1 MKLVFYIFIFSQ
13 LLNYISVFAD
23 KFKTDSSGS
32 NSINWE
38 KVQENK
44 SNKLKKIIWKSYNN
58 DDSYFKNK
66 NYKVPNLKINENRE
80 ANKFDVQII
89 IVEVNHRCLLFVQIV
104 SSLVPLYLLLN
115 PRVRFVL
122 PRLPTLISS
131 PRRLSSASY

>member
-44 SNKLKKIIWKSYNN
+44 SNKLKNIIWKSYNN

-66 NYKVPNLKINENRE
+66 NYKVPNLKNIENRE
-80 ANKFDVQII
+80 ANKTNVQEQKNSNLTQIDSFIPLNNFQESGDFRTEVKWKSTFDGGK
-89 IVEVNHRCLLFVQIV
+89 
-104 SSLVPLYLLLN
+104 
-115 PRVRFVL
+115 
-122 PRLPTLISS
+122 
-131 PRRLSSASY
+131 